1 MDLCLDPNSGVSL
14 YEQIYDYF
22 ADKISYGEYKV
33 RDRLP
38 TYTAISTEYG
48 VSISTVKT
56 AYQKL
61 ERDGYI
67 KMSNRGSYVHD
78 VTDTTEKLIARRME
92 SVIESAKTH
101 GASRNNI
108 VAAIE
113 IVKEKYCRD
122 CS

>member
-1 MDLCLDPNSGVSL
+1 MDLYLNPNSGVSL

-22 ADKISYGEYKV
+22 ADKISYGEYKP

-78 VTDTTEKLIARRME
+78 INDTTEKLIARRIN
-92 SVIESAKTH
+92 SVIESAKCH
-101 GASRNNI
+101 GVSATDIS
-108 VAAIE
+108 AALK

>member
-1 MDLCLDPNSGVSL
+1 MDLYLDTNSDVAL
-14 YEQIYDYF
+14 YEQIYSYF
-22 ADKISYGEYKV
+22 ADKISYGEYKP

-38 TYTAISTEYG
+38 TYTAISAEYG

-78 VTDTTEKLIARRME
+78 LTDTVEKLIARRIN
-92 SVIESAKTH
+92 SVIESAKCH
-101 GASRNNI
+101 GAG
-108 VAAIE
+108 AADISAALKM
-113 IVKEKYCRD
+113 VKEKYCR
-122 CS
+122 